1 MNWITKVLKFGEKIK
16 TAIKKR
22 PSKEEIE
29 NSNWTTCCK
38 GPILKKDL
46 EENLWVCSACN
57 KHHRI
62 NCRQRFDIMFGKNN
76 YEILKTPIPSDD
88 PLNWVDSKSYK
99 ERLKV
104 ARKKT
109 GQETAVMIAKTKI
122 NKIDI
127 TAGAFDFNFI
137 GGSVGAAEGEAI
149 IYGIQ
154 NAIDNKQPFV
164 LFTASGGM
172 RMFESLIALSQMT
185 RVTLAINELK
195 KNNLPYIV
203 VLTDPTAGGTTASF
217 GMLGDITFAEPGA
230 IVAFAGKRVIQ
241 ATVKE
246 ELPSNFQ
253 TSEYVEQNCGF
264 IDSVIERKDLR
275 EKIGS
280 ILSILLKRNSDIS
293 AELNETQE
301 DARTLTKA
309 AS

>member
-38 GPILKKDL
+38 GPVLKKDL

-122 NKIDI
+122 NNIEI
-127 TAGAFDFNFI
+127 TAGSFDFNFI

-264 IDSVIERKDLR
+264 IDSVIERKDLP

>member
-16 TAIKKR
+16 TAIRKR

-29 NSNWTTCCK
+29 NSNWTNCCK
-38 GPILKKDL
+38 GPILKKEL
-46 EENLWVCSACN
+46 EENLWVCESCN

-62 NCRQRFDIMFGKNN
+62 NCRQRFDVVFGKNN
-76 YEILKTPIPSDD
+76 YEILKTPIPQDD
-88 PLNWVDSKSYK
+88 PLNWEDSKPYK
-99 ERLKV
+99 ERLKI

-109 GQETAVMIAKTKI
+109 GQECAVMIVKAKI
-122 NKIDI
+122 NNINI
-127 TAGAFDFNFI
+127 TAGAFDFAFI
-137 GGSVGAAEGEAI
+137 GGSVGASEGEAI

-172 RMFESLIALSQMT
+172 RMFESLIALSQMA

-246 ELPSNFQ
+246 ELPPDFQ
-253 TSEYVEQNCGF
+253 TSEYVEKKCGF
-264 IDSVIERKDLR
+264 IDLVIERKDLR

-280 ILSILLKRNSDIS
+280 ILSILLKKNSDIS
-293 AELNETQE
+293 SELNETSE
-301 DARTLTKA
+301 NSRTLTKA